1 MATKQS
7 DQYGKAET
15 QRRYKAALQGAFN
28 TPATPLKSMTPKR
41 TKAQPAT
48 AKKKSGK

>member
-1 MATKQS
+1 MKDS
-7 DQYGKAET
+7 DQYSKAET

-41 TKAQPAT
+41 PKAQPVKV
-48 AKKKSGK
+48 KKKAR